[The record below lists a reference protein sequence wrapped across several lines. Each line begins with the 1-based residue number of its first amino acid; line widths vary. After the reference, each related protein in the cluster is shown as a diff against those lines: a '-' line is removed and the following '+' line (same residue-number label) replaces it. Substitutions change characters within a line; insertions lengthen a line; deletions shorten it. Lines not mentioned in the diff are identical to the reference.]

1 MAFLQKNQN
10 KRKGVINIMESAEV
24 VRAISATDSAGGADY
39 ALRKCSFEPKAHLI
53 NLENDPSK
61 KPRLYLTVEWRVYWF
76 QTWCQEN
83 GKRYLIEER
92 PVDMVPGT
100 NFIQSCCTVYIDG
113 EAAGFGI
120 GGINLS
126 GSKGGDYCVQSCA
139 TIAKGRALANAGF
152 GSVFSSALD
161 SENGAD
167 IPCDGGMGTDFFV
180 FSPQWLNPADNSQ
193 ASDQTQPA
201 MKVTQST
208 EPAKDPGKR
217 LRSLYEPSFSEN
229 KVKKVTTV
237 PATANAPTTR
247 EEALKFIVPMK
258 GEWFGHPLGDVL
270 AKSPKD
276 VQFYAS
282 CRNADLKAAANLVLN
297 R

>member
-1 MAFLQKNQN
+1 MNS
-10 KRKGVINIMESAEV
+10 MEDWEV
-24 VRAISATDSAGGADY
+24 VQQSSAADTPAGQDY
-39 ALRKCSFEPKAHLI
+39 ALRRCSFDPKSHLI
-53 NLENDPSK
+53 NLEIDSNK
-61 KPRLYLTVEWRVYWF
+61 KARLYLTVEWRVYWF

-83 GKRYLIEER
+83 GKSYLIEES
-92 PVDMVPGT
+92 PVESIQGT
-100 NFIQSCCTVYIDG
+100 SFIQSLCTIYIDG
-113 EAAGFGI
+113 EAAGHGI

-126 GSKGGDYCVQSCA
+126 GSKGGAYCIQSCA

-180 FSPQWLNPADNSQ
+180 FSPQWLGPKADIQPPISLQTVQEVIPMSQTMPASAAMPCSTGLNQ
-193 ASDQTQPA
+193 AFPA
-201 MKVTQST
+201 
-208 EPAKDPGKR
+208 R
-217 LRSLYEPSFSEN
+217 
-229 KVKKVTTV
+229 TV
-237 PATANAPTTR
+237 RQATAAPETGNAPKTR
-247 EEALKFIVPMK
+247 EEALRFIVPMK

-282 CRNADLKAAANLVLN
+282 CRNADLKAAAKLVLN

>member
-1 MAFLQKNQN
+1 MSD
-10 KRKGVINIMESAEV
+10 MESKEV
-24 VRAISATDSAGGADY
+24 MQAISSTDMVTGADY

-53 NLENDPSK
+53 NLESDPNK

-83 GKRYLIEER
+83 DKGYLIEER
-92 PVDMVPGT
+92 PVEIVPGT

-113 EAAGFGI
+113 EAAGHGM
-120 GGINLS
+120 GGINLN
-126 GSKGGDYCVQSCA
+126 GSKGGDYCIQSCA

-180 FSPQWLNPADNSQ
+180 FKPQQLGPTAGNPITGNNQPTPVEDPKAKPEKMQQPSSPIFPPAYME
-193 ASDQTQPA
+193 QPLRKA
-201 MKVTQST
+201 TSI
-208 EPAKDPGKR
+208 PG
-217 LRSLYEPSFSEN
+217 
-229 KVKKVTTV
+229 TGD
-237 PATANAPTTR
+237 APKTR
-247 EEALKFIVPMK
+247 DEALKFIVPMK
-258 GEWFGHPLGDVL
+258 GEWFGHPLGEVL

-276 VQFYAS
+276 VHFYAT
-282 CRNADLKAAANLVLN
+282 CRNADLKAAAKLVLN

>member
-1 MAFLQKNQN
+1 
-10 KRKGVINIMESAEV
+10 MESMEV
-24 VRAISATDSAGGADY
+24 MQAVSATDVAEGSDY
-39 ALRKCSFEPKAHLI
+39 ALRNCSFDPKRHLI
-53 NLENDPSK
+53 NLENDPDR

-92 PVDMVPGT
+92 PVETVPGT
-100 NFIQSCCTVYIDG
+100 SFIQSCCTVYIDG

-120 GGINLS
+120 GGINLN

-180 FSPQWLNPADNSQ
+180 FSPQWITPAGSSVKDINP
-193 ASDQTQPA
+193 QPA
-201 MKVTQST
+201 RPVDQPETPLEGST
-208 EPAKDPGKR
+208 KNLRPSYEPA
-217 LRSLYEPSFSEN
+217 FSEN
-229 KVKKVTTV
+229 NARKATSV
-237 PATANAPTTR
+237 PETGNAPRTR

-258 GEWFGHPLGDVL
+258 GEWFGHPVGEVL

-276 VQFYAS
+276 VRFYAA
-282 CRNADLKAAANLVLN
+282 CRNADLRAAANLALN
-297 R
+297 S

>member
-1 MAFLQKNQN
+1 MNS
-10 KRKGVINIMESAEV
+10 MENWEV
-24 VRAISATDSAGGADY
+24 MQQISAADTPAGQDY
-39 ALRKCSFEPKAHLI
+39 ALRRCSFDPKSHLI
-53 NLENDPSK
+53 NLEIDSNK
-61 KPRLYLTVEWRVYWF
+61 KARLYLTVEWRVYWF

-83 GKRYLIEER
+83 GKSYLIEES
-92 PVDMVPGT
+92 PVESIQGT
-100 NFIQSCCTVYIDG
+100 SFIQSRCTVYIDG
-113 EAAGFGI
+113 EAAGHGI

-126 GSKGGDYCVQSCA
+126 GSKGGDYCIQSCA

-180 FSPQWLNPADNSQ
+180 FSPQWLGPKADIQPPISLQTVQEVIPMSQTMPASAAMPCSPGLPQ
-193 ASDQTQPA
+193 AFPA
-201 MKVTQST
+201 
-208 EPAKDPGKR
+208 R
-217 LRSLYEPSFSEN
+217 
-229 KVKKVTTV
+229 TV
-237 PATANAPTTR
+237 REATAAPETGNAPKTR
-247 EEALKFIVPMK
+247 EEALRFIVPMK

-282 CRNADLKAAANLVLN
+282 CRNADLKAAAKLVLN

>member
-1 MAFLQKNQN
+1 M
-10 KRKGVINIMESAEV
+10 
-24 VRAISATDSAGGADY
+24 
-39 ALRKCSFEPKAHLI
+39 
-53 NLENDPSK
+53 
-61 KPRLYLTVEWRVYWF
+61 
-76 QTWCQEN
+76 
-83 GKRYLIEER
+83 IEES
-92 PVDMVPGT
+92 PVESIQGT
-100 NFIQSCCTVYIDG
+100 SFIQSSCTVYIDG
-113 EAAGFGI
+113 EAAGHGI

-126 GSKGGDYCVQSCA
+126 GSKGGDYCIQSCA

-180 FSPQWLNPADNSQ
+180 FSPQWLGPKAGNQPPFSPQTAQEVIPMSQMMPASAAMPCSPGFTQ
-193 ASDQTQPA
+193 AFPT
-201 MKVTQST
+201 
-208 EPAKDPGKR
+208 R
-217 LRSLYEPSFSEN
+217 
-229 KVKKVTTV
+229 TV
-237 PATANAPTTR
+237 RQATAAPETGNAPKTR
-247 EEALKFIVPMK
+247 EEALRFIVPMK

-282 CRNADLKAAANLVLN
+282 CRNADLKAAAKLVLN

>member
-1 MAFLQKNQN
+1 MNS
-10 KRKGVINIMESAEV
+10 MENWEV
-24 VRAISATDSAGGADY
+24 MQQISAADTPAGQDY
-39 ALRKCSFEPKAHLI
+39 ALRRCSFDPKSYLI
-53 NLENDPSK
+53 NLESDSNK
-61 KPRLYLTVEWRVYWF
+61 KARLYLTVEWRVYWF

-83 GKRYLIEER
+83 GKSYLIEES
-92 PVDMVPGT
+92 PVESIQGT
-100 NFIQSCCTVYIDG
+100 SFIQSSCTVYIDG
-113 EAAGFGI
+113 EAAGHGI

-126 GSKGGDYCVQSCA
+126 GSKGGDYCIQSCA

-180 FSPQWLNPADNSQ
+180 FSPQWLGPKADIQPPISPQTVQEVIPMSQMMQ
-193 ASDQTQPA
+193 ASAA
-201 MKVTQST
+201 MPCSSGLPQAFPT
-208 EPAKDPGKR
+208 R
-217 LRSLYEPSFSEN
+217 
-229 KVKKVTTV
+229 TV
-237 PATANAPTTR
+237 RQATAAPETGNAPKTR
-247 EEALKFIVPMK
+247 EEALRFIVPMK

-282 CRNADLKAAANLVLN
+282 CRNADLKAAAKLVLN

>member
-1 MAFLQKNQN
+1 MNS
-10 KRKGVINIMESAEV
+10 MENWEV
-24 VRAISATDSAGGADY
+24 MQQISAADTPAGQDY
-39 ALRKCSFEPKAHLI
+39 ALRRCSFDPKSHLI
-53 NLENDPSK
+53 NLEIDSNK
-61 KPRLYLTVEWRVYWF
+61 KARLYLTVEWRVYWF

-83 GKRYLIEER
+83 GKSYLIEES
-92 PVDMVPGT
+92 PVESIQGT
-100 NFIQSCCTVYIDG
+100 SFIQSRCTVYIDG
-113 EAAGFGI
+113 EAAGHGI

-126 GSKGGDYCVQSCA
+126 GSKGGDYCIQSCA

-180 FSPQWLNPADNSQ
+180 FSPQWLGPKADVQAPISHQTAQEVIPMSQMTPVSAAMPCSPGLPQAFPA
-193 ASDQTQPA
+193 
-201 MKVTQST
+201 
-208 EPAKDPGKR
+208 R
-217 LRSLYEPSFSEN
+217 
-229 KVKKVTTV
+229 TV
-237 PATANAPTTR
+237 RQATAAPETGNPPKTR
-247 EEALKFIVPMK
+247 EEALRFIVPMK

-282 CRNADLKAAANLVLN
+282 CRNADLKAAAKLVLN